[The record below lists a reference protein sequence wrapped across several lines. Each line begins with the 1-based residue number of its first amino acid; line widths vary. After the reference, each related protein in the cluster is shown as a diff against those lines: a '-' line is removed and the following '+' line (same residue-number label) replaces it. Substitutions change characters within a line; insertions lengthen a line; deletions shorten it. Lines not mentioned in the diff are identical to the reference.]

1 MTEMSMNKAIHAAV
15 RRDLDRFLDA
25 LRRFP
30 AGDRTRAAQLETA
43 WQNFDAQLT
52 RHHEGEHEISW
63 PALEKLGVSRDLLA
77 QLDAEHDTMASALA
91 AARTTMGAL
100 QRSATADDAAA
111 AHTAMQELQRVT
123 VQHLDHEEAEIEPV
137 YLANEGSPELK
148 AMGREFSKVGPVQG
162 GTFFAWV
169 LDGATPTES
178 AAITTTIP
186 KPVLILL
193 TTLFART
200 YRNSISPT
208 WHP

>member
-1 MTEMSMNKAIHAAV
+1 MSMNKAIHAAV

-25 LRRFP
+25 LQRFP
-30 AGDRTRAAQLETA
+30 AGDRPRAAQLQTA

-91 AARTTMGAL
+91 AARTAMGAL

-111 AHTAMQELQRVT
+111 ARTAMLELQRVT
-123 VQHLDHEEAEIEPV
+123 IQHLDHEEAEIEPV
-137 YLANEGSPELK
+137 YLAHEGSPELK
-148 AMGREFSKVGPVQG
+148 AMGREFAKVGPVQG
-162 GTFFAWV
+162 GTFFAWA

-186 KPVLILL
+186 KPVLTIL
-193 TTLFART
+193 TTLFARN
-200 YRNSISPT
+200 YRTSIAPT
-208 WHP
+208 WRS